1 MDIKMA
7 DNEMN
12 ELLFM
17 QVVFQNQQL
26 ALMGLGRV
34 KNPVSDKF
42 EKSLEQAKLA
52 IDILDMLVIKT
63 KGNLTSRE
71 EQYISEV
78 LRELKLTYVNES
90 K

>member
-1 MDIKMA
+1 MTDL
-7 DNEMN
+7 EHN

-17 QVVFQNQQL
+17 QVIFQNQQL
-26 ALMGLGRV
+26 ALMGLGKV

-52 IDILDMLVIKT
+52 IDILDMLLLKT
-63 KGNLTSRE
+63 KGNLSSRE
-71 EQYISEV
+71 EQYITEV
-78 LRELKLTYVNES
+78 LRDLKLAFVAEN